1 MLSMISRKLVIS
13 GFLVILTLT
22 SSFACGGWIV
32 RKDGVG
38 PVKIGMRLA
47 NLNVARKPVR
57 S

>member
-13 GFLVILTLT
+13 GFLVILSLT